1 MVTSEQTVL
10 VATPS
15 DPISKAVSALRDQA
29 TPNSNS
35 PVPLRYRGTE
45 PRNTMR
51 GTPGSKSPMPPR
63 GLAVAAIKNGEN
75 TSPMPPKGVVPRS
88 ALGRYQPSNTLQY
101 AFDEEAAIPDSH
113 SPISSIHTK
122 NTSRVMFSPE
132 PPTIHQCENS
142 DSPVMVSPGL
152 RRMMFSSCSPRRPTS
167 HSRCSSNATPMT
179 NSPSSTCKRAVQE
192 HWDQYNQDYKN
203 AKLEQ
208 EIQYMARLQ
217 SVRNITVFTVAL
229 FIMYLGIGAMYY
241 SRWSSAEEKWPL
253 HESLI
258 FLIYTAS
265 TVGYGN
271 HDIPSEPRDRVATM
285 IFIMVGIALVTVF
298 LSEIF
303 QYVTIEAE
311 KARFTFE
318 EANLK
323 ESLRYDGVLDK
334 EYQALP
340 KRRITFGWSR
350 SQRIRSAFIG
360 TWKFFSYC
368 LESSAVGRL
377 ILNLSPFIIFIVV
390 GASVVGS
397 IEKWSWIDSFYWS
410 IVTLT
415 TVGYGD
421 LAPSKR
427 SSIWFCIFYLPTA
440 TIFLSLYLSKV
451 AGGYMRLHTTQISRI
466 EHKLQSFHKENDE
479 HLKTGIDQVAS
490 KDTDESTPD
499 KQDDVDEPPFVSSCV
514 GIDKVTPPIP
524 NRPGIQKRT
533 AHLSMRDLLNT
544 AKKSKTSKSR
554 LNFVKEA
561 SPTPSLLLRARVQER
576 LAYIV
581 ATELCTDDPEI
592 TLREGDVQIS
602 LRNWKTTVEK
612 WMIPKKAEEPF
623 KSVSVETILSIGSNV
638 IQARGV
644 SSLLELDTSRFQ
656 RSFNPVLAAFGSAE
670 CMEGWMRST
679 DHHVKF

>member
-1 MVTSEQTVL
+1 MTSEEA

-15 DPISKAVSALRDQA
+15 DPISKAVYALREQA
-29 TPNSNS
+29 
-35 PVPLRYRGTE
+35 
-45 PRNTMR
+45 
-51 GTPGSKSPMPPR
+51 TPGSKSPVPPR
-63 GLAVAAIKNGEN
+63 YRGIAPRNTMRETPGSRSPMRQRGVALAATKNGEQ
-75 TSPMPPKGVVPRS
+75 SPVPPPKGVAPRS
-88 ALGRYQPSNTLQY
+88 ASGRYQPSNKLQY
-101 AFDEEAAIPDSH
+101 AFDEEAGIH
-113 SPISSIHTK
+113 SPISSAK
-122 NTSRVMFSPE
+122 NTSKVMFSPE
-132 PPTIHQCENS
+132 PPTLHRFENS
-142 DSPVMVSPGL
+142 NVADSPVSHMISPGL
-152 RRMMFSSCSPRRPTS
+152 RRMMFPSCSPRRPTS
-167 HSRCSSNATPMT
+167 QSRHNSIAAPMT

-192 HWDQYNQDYKN
+192 HLGQYNQDYKN

-208 EIQYMARLQ
+208 EIQYKARIQ
-217 SVRNITVFTVAL
+217 SVRNITGFTLAL
-229 FIMYLGIGAMYY
+229 FVLYLGIGTMYY

-258 FLIYTAS
+258 FLIYSAS

-285 IFIMVGIALVTVF
+285 IFIMVGIALITVF

-311 KARFTFE
+311 KARYFHE
-318 EANLK
+318 ETNLK
-323 ESLRYDGVLDK
+323 ECIRYNGVLDE

-340 KRRITFGWSR
+340 KRRLAFGWHP
-350 SQRIRSAFIG
+350 SQGIRSAFIG
-360 TWKFFSYC
+360 TWKFFSHC

-390 GASVVGS
+390 GASVVGT

-421 LAPSKR
+421 LSPSKR

-451 AGGYMRLHTTQISRI
+451 AGGYMRLHMAQISRI
-466 EHKLQSFHKENDE
+466 EHKLQSFHRENEE
-479 HLKTGIDQVAS
+479 HSKIGIDLVATVDS
-490 KDTDESTPD
+490 DESSPNT
-499 KQDDVDEPPFVSSCV
+499 QDDVDNTPFVSSCV
-514 GIDKVTPPIP
+514 VRNEATPQIP
-524 NRPGIQKRT
+524 NRPKRT
-533 AHLSMRDLLNT
+533 VHLSMRDLLNT
-544 AKKSKTSKSR
+544 AKKSKTNKSK
-554 LNFVKEA
+554 LDLVEEA
-561 SPTPSLLLRARVQER
+561 SPTPSLLLRARFQER

-581 ATELCTDDPEI
+581 ATELCTEDPEI

-612 WMIPKKAEEPF
+612 WSIPKKAQEPF

-670 CMEGWMRST
+670 CMEGWMMNT